1 VPICRWRD
9 WQKHD
14 QADCY
19 HDIGRASAVL
29 PAFKSGT
36 SVDNGDAM
44 SDADTKQLEAGLTI
58 LVNGE
63 PHLEYDRDKPLPEQQ
78 RVYLDRMDARMDG
91 GIELGGAQVD
101 SPNTLQRA
109 QFVAI
114 QVIEGLQEGNEPVV
128 AASCAYLASR
138 MPDLTQVK
146 AQLVDEGYSVE
157 LVFGEPYVKE
167 VAVQFSPR
175 LS

>member
-1 VPICRWRD
+1 M
-9 WQKHD
+9 
-14 QADCY
+14 
-19 HDIGRASAVL
+19 
-29 PAFKSGT
+29 
-36 SVDNGDAM
+36 DNGNPM
-44 SDADTKQLEAGLTI
+44 SNADNKQLAAGLTI

-78 RVYLDRMDARMDG
+78 RAYLDRMDKRMDD
-91 GIELGGAQVD
+91 GIELGGARVD
-101 SPNTLQRA
+101 VPDTLQRA

-114 QVIEGLQEGNEPVV
+114 QVIEGLQSGDEPVV
-128 AASCAYLASR
+128 AATCAYLASR

>member
-1 VPICRWRD
+1 M
-9 WQKHD
+9 
-14 QADCY
+14 
-19 HDIGRASAVL
+19 
-29 PAFKSGT
+29 
-36 SVDNGDAM
+36 DNIPLMDNLN
-44 SDADTKQLEAGLTI
+44 DKQQTYGLTV

-63 PHLEYDRDKPLPEQQ
+63 PHLEYDRGKTLPEQQ
-78 RVYLDRMDARMDG
+78 QACLDRMDERMSR
-91 GIELGGAQVD
+91 GIELGGVQVD
-101 SPNTLQRA
+101 SPDTLQRA

-114 QVIEGLQEGNEPVV
+114 QVIEGLQDGNESMV

-146 AQLVDEGYSVE
+146 AQLVEQGYSVE
-157 LVFGEPYVKE
+157 LVFSEPHVKE

>member
-1 VPICRWRD
+1 
-9 WQKHD
+9 
-14 QADCY
+14 
-19 HDIGRASAVL
+19 VL
-29 PAFKSGT
+29 
-36 SVDNGDAM
+36 
-44 SDADTKQLEAGLTI
+44 I
-58 LVNGE
+58 NGE
-63 PHLEYDRDKPLPEQQ
+63 PHIEYDRDRILPEPQQ
-78 RVYLDRMDARMDG
+78 LYLDRMDDRMSS
-91 GIELGGAQVD
+91 GIELGGVKVD
-101 SPNTLQRA
+101 SPDALQRA

-114 QVIEGLQEGNEPVV
+114 QVIEGLQEGNEPVI

-157 LVFGEPYVKE
+157 LVFGEPYAKE

>member
-1 VPICRWRD
+1 MNETNNKGP
-9 WQKHD
+9 
-14 QADCY
+14 
-19 HDIGRASAVL
+19 
-29 PAFKSGT
+29 
-36 SVDNGDAM
+36 
-44 SDADTKQLEAGLTI
+44 EAGLTVLI
-58 LVNGE
+58 NGE
-63 PHLEYDRDKPLPEQQ
+63 PHIEYDRDRILPEPQQ
-78 RVYLDRMDARMDG
+78 LYLDRMDDRMSS
-91 GIELGGAQVD
+91 GIELGGVKVD
-101 SPNTLQRA
+101 SPDALQRA

-114 QVIEGLQEGNEPVV
+114 QVIEGLQEDNEPVI

-157 LVFGEPYVKE
+157 LVFGEPYAKE

>member
-1 VPICRWRD
+1 M
-9 WQKHD
+9 
-14 QADCY
+14 
-19 HDIGRASAVL
+19 L
-29 PAFKSGT
+29 PGFKSGT
-36 SVDNGDAM
+36 SVDNGCAM
-44 SDADTKQLEAGLTI
+44 SDADNKQLEAGLTI

-114 QVIEGLQEGNEPVV
+114 QVIEGLHTDAITLVAEVMQEGNEPVV

>member
-1 VPICRWRD
+1 MIMPVSRSL
-9 WQKHD
+9 
-14 QADCY
+14 A
-19 HDIGRASAVL
+19 GM
-29 PAFKSGT
+29 
-36 SVDNGDAM
+36 DNGHTM
-44 SDADTKQLEAGLTI
+44 SNADSNQPEAGLTI

-63 PHLEYDRDKPLPEQQ
+63 PHLEYDRAKPLPEHQLA
-78 RVYLDRMDARMDG
+78 YLDRMDERMAA
-91 GIELGGAQVD
+91 GIELGGARVD
-101 SPNTLQRA
+101 GPDALQRA

-114 QVIEGLQEGNEPVV
+114 QVIEGLQDGNEPVV

-146 AQLVDEGYSVE
+146 ARLVDQGYSVE

>member
-1 VPICRWRD
+1 M
-9 WQKHD
+9 
-14 QADCY
+14 
-19 HDIGRASAVL
+19 
-29 PAFKSGT
+29 
-36 SVDNGDAM
+36 N
-44 SDADTKQLEAGLTI
+44 DTNNKGPGAGLTVLI
-58 LVNGE
+58 NGE
-63 PHLEYDRDKPLPEQQ
+63 PHLEYDRDRILPAAQQ
-78 RVYLDRMDARMDG
+78 LYLDRMDERMNS
-91 GIELGGAQVD
+91 GIELGGLKVD
-101 SPNTLQRA
+101 SPDALQRA

-114 QVIEGLQEGNEPVV
+114 QVIEGLQKDNEPVI

>member
-1 VPICRWRD
+1 MIRP
-9 WQKHD
+9 
-14 QADCY
+14 
-19 HDIGRASAVL
+19 GS
-29 PAFKSGT
+29 KSRTGM
-36 SVDNGDAM
+36 DNGRTM
-44 SDADTKQLEAGLTI
+44 SDADNRPLAAGLTI
-58 LVNGE
+58 LINGE
-63 PHLEYDRDKPLPEQQ
+63 PHLEYDRGKPLPEQQ
-78 RVYLDRMDARMDG
+78 RAYLERMDARMDG
-91 GIELGGAQVD
+91 GIELGGAQVGD
-101 SPNTLQRA
+101 PDILQRA

-114 QVIEGLQEGNEPVV
+114 QLIEGLQDGNEPVI